1 MVSRGVCT
9 ILNGIIDTN
18 IASGTPCGKQCNCG
32 LSCPKVARRCLYSA
46 VADGSM
52 GTSTPSPAMLST
64 KLLSAACQIPERSG
78 LPSDALGAG
87 AIRLGLPSGVR
98 GVPGS
103 GRLSHCARATPAIP
117 NSMVIAT
124 IKATIK
130 VCKRFAARVGKVIS
144 DASNSNAL
152 ALKLRGETNSA
163 IVTSRFPVTY
173 PEPFFKAIGRSAAVH
188 FLPGLPCESR
198 LGVLHDLETK
208 ILDHWIREYLARN
221 A

>member
-64 KLLSAACQIPERSG
+64 KLLSAACQIPEISG
-78 LPSDALGAG
+78 LPSDVLGEG
-87 AIRLGLPSGVR
+87 AVRLGLPSGVR

-103 GRLSHCARATPAIP
+103 GKLSHCARAAPAIP
-117 NSMVIAT
+117 KSNA
-124 IKATIK
+124 KAIMEIRN
-130 VCKRFAARVGKVIS
+130 CLAARVGNPIS
-144 DASNSNAL
+144 HPFDDAL
-152 ALKLRGETNSA
+152 D
-163 IVTSRFPVTY
+163 
-173 PEPFFKAIGRSAAVH
+173 
-188 FLPGLPCESR
+188 PGS
-198 LGVLHDLETK
+198 
-208 ILDHWIREYLARN
+208 ARN
-221 A
+221 KTRNHTGAVARNIPLKVSQCNAWPTPPAACAIYTA